1 MLFLKNGEVKF
12 QVVFVS
18 LDDELDETDTNSDLN
33 YTFVDND
40 DSFSNKLLNKSKNT
54 DCVNSS
60 ALDS

>member
-1 MLFLKNGEVKF
+1 M
-12 QVVFVS
+12 FVS